1 MSNDFLLV
9 KLVSGNAGSK
19 RITIPKEIVNK
30 LGINDADY
38 VAMMY
43 EGNKK
48 AYITPA
54 KVTVEK

>member
-1 MSNDFLLV
+1 MSKDLRLI

-19 RITIPKEIVNK
+19 RITIPKDIVEK
-30 LGINDADY
+30 LGLCNSDY

-48 AYITPA
+48 AVIAPA
-54 KVTVEK
+54 KISIEK